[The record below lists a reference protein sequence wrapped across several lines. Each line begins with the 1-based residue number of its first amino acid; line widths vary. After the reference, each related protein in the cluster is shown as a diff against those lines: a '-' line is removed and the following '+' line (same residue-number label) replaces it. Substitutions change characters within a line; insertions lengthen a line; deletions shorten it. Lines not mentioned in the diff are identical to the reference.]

1 MAGSSGE
8 WPQEGLS
15 IPWQPPGPEVAP
27 ALHLEPSAGHV
38 LTRNKEVILG
48 TGRTVGVI
56 WIWKGAVQ
64 AEKRGRGVERK
75 EINVFWSTQLTW
87 ECNSL
92 VQQQQRNVPLQ
103 NSSCPRINSRVKI
116 QPWHIVALT
125 VFLL

>member
-8 WPQEGLS
+8 GPQEGLS

-27 ALHLEPSAGHV
+27 ELHLEPSAGHV
-38 LTRNKEVILG
+38 LTSNKEVILG
-48 TGRTVGVI
+48 TGRTVGV

-92 VQQQQRNVPLQ
+92 VQQQQQNVPLR
-103 NSSCPRINSRVKI
+103 NSLCPRINSRAKI